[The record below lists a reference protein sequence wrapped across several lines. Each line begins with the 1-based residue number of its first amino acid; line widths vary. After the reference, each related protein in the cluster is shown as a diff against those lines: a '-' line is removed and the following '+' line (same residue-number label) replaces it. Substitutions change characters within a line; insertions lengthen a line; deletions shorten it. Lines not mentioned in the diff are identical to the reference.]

1 MGYKTS
7 FDCKQLRGIPKRI
20 IVGWI
25 IWGLLTVYCLV
36 QLVSPAYRALENIQ
50 ECQISIDTIRVYDS
64 RDANG
69 RRIKLEISSENQRY
83 YLWYPQGSYGKY
95 STQVKELLSGNVTLV
110 NAKFIEKS
118 TIYDLLLDKVR
129 IVDLR
134 TDDTIY
140 YDLDTEKIALQKGY
154 IGLWIVGPLFL
165 TLWILST
172 IWILLIYRVMKILKK

>member
-1 MGYKTS
+1 M
-7 FDCKQLRGIPKRI
+7 
-20 IVGWI
+20 
-25 IWGLLTVYCLV
+25 
-36 QLVSPAYRALENIQ
+36 
-50 ECQISIDTIRVYDS
+50 YDS

-110 NAKFIEKS
+110 NAKIIEKS